1 MANGTTAVHVTHETV
16 GKVGGIGA
24 VLQGFF
30 TCKSYLDTIDR
41 SILVGPLFTTEGSV
55 SERLGENSE
64 VLYSSIDGFVNTGY
78 APAFCKIEKY
88 FNVGIIYG
96 RRTFVD
102 KQTGI
107 KSSPEVVLVDV
118 RYMDKWVLNEF
129 KRRLFEEF
137 GIQSHLHEHLWEY
150 EQYVRLAPVAI
161 AVLKAIGAAKDSTV
175 VISHEF
181 MGMPTALAAVLES
194 SCDFRTAFYAHEV
207 ATMRR
212 IVEEHHGHDTMFYN
226 VIKQAHNNGLFVNEV
241 FGDQNSYFKH
251 ALVEASKYCDHI
263 YAVGD
268 YVVEELRFLSPEF
281 ENAKIDIVYNGIPAY
296 QISVRDKLASKEKLR
311 RYCENL
317 LGYKPDFVFTH
328 VTRLV
333 QSKGM
338 WRDLRVL
345 EHVEKE
351 FRTQCKTAVLFV
363 LSTEVSQRRSS
374 DIYNMESA
382 YNWPVAHR
390 EGWPD
395 LSGGEAN
402 YYTAVQEFNARSSN
416 VKIIFINQFGFAP
429 KRCGRRM
436 PVDMEFMDIRKGS
449 DVEFG
454 QSIYEPFGI
463 AQLEPLTFGGICVF
477 SSVCGCSG
485 FLRDTTGVPHQNP
498 RGVQPRFIGGRPAGQ
513 SSLRGGQSWCGIKN
527 VIIAD
532 YTNLESHPD
541 TIGEVEDILQIDRSV
556 RDRIEA
562 GESEKV
568 AMQIC
573 SRLPKNQAEI
583 ESMIQTGY
591 ELAKNMSWDV
601 VVKNYL
607 LSSLQSVCAKKPALS
622 AAEGPDNEK
631 ESDEPHIS

>member
-1 MANGTTAVHVTHETV
+1 
-16 GKVGGIGA
+16 
-24 VLQGFF
+24 
-30 TCKSYLDTIDR
+30 
-41 SILVGPLFTTEGSV
+41 
-55 SERLGENSE
+55 

-88 FNVGIIYG
+88 FNAGIIYG

-102 KQTGI
+102 EQTGI

-118 RYMDKWVLNEF
+118 RYMDKWVVNEF

-161 AVLKAIGAAKDSTV
+161 AMLKAIGAAKDSTV
-175 VISHEF
+175 VVAHEF
-181 MGMPTALAAVLES
+181 MGMPTVLAAVLES
-194 SCDFRTAFYAHEV
+194 CCDFRTVFYAHEV

-226 VIKQAHNNGLFVNEV
+226 VIKQAYNDGLCVNEV

-251 ALVEASKYCDHI
+251 TLVEASKYCDHI

-268 YVVEELRFLSPEF
+268 YVVDELRFLAPEF
-281 ENAKIDIVYNGIPAY
+281 DSARIDIVYNGIPAY
-296 QISVRDKLASKEKLR
+296 QITVGDKLASKEKLLL
-311 RYCENL
+311 YCQNL

-333 QSKGM
+333 KSKGM

-345 EHVEKE
+345 EHIEKE
-351 FRTQCKTAVLFV
+351 FGTQDKTAVLLV
-363 LSTEVSQRRSS
+363 LSTEVSRRRSS
-374 DIYNMESA
+374 DIYNMEST

-395 LSGGEAN
+395 MSGGEAN
-402 YYTAVQEFNARSSN
+402 YYTAVQEFNARSRN
-416 VKIIFINQFGFAP
+416 IKIIFVNQFGFAP

-436 PVDMEFMDIRKGS
+436 PEDMEFMDIRKGS

-477 SSVCGCSG
+477 SNVCGCSG
-485 FLRDTTGVPHQNP
+485 FLRDATGAEEV
-498 RGVQPRFIGGRPAGQ
+498 R
-513 SSLRGGQSWCGIKN
+513 N
-527 VIIAD
+527 VIVAD
-532 YTNLESHPD
+532 YTNLASELSYGGKNGGY
-541 TIGEVEDILQIDRSV
+541 GEIEDILQIDRSV

-573 SRLPKNQAEI
+573 SRLPKNEAEI

-591 ELAKNMSWDV
+591 ELARNMSWDV

-607 LSSLQSVCAKKPALS
+607 LSSLQKI
-622 AAEGPDNEK
+622 PDKHVPEK
-631 ESDEPHIS
+631 VGG

>member
-1 MANGTTAVHVTHETV
+1 MANETTAVHVTHETV

-30 TCKSYLDTIDR
+30 TCKSYLDAINR

-88 FNVGIIYG
+88 FNAGIIYG

-102 KQTGI
+102 EQTGI

-118 RYMDKWVLNEF
+118 RYMDKWVVNEF

-150 EQYVRLAPVAI
+150 EQYVRLAPVTI
-161 AVLKAIGAAKDSTV
+161 AVLKALGAAKDSTV

-212 IVEEHHGHDTMFYN
+212 IVEENHGHDTMFYN
-226 VIKQAHNNGLFVNEV
+226 VIKQAHDDGLFVNEV

-268 YVVEELRFLSPEF
+268 YVMDELRFLSPEF
-281 ENAKIDIVYNGIPAY
+281 EDVKIDIVYNGIPAY

-317 LGYKPDFVFTH
+317 LGYKPDFIFTH

-363 LSTEVSQRRSS
+363 LSTEVSQRRTS
-374 DIYNMESA
+374 DVYNMESA

-395 LSGGEAN
+395 MSGGEAN

-416 VKIIFINQFGFAP
+416 IKIIFINQFGFAP

-436 PVDMEFMDIRKGS
+436 PADMEFMDIRKGS

-463 AQLEPLTFGGICVF
+463 AQIEPLTFGGICVF

-485 FLRDTTGVPHQNP
+485 FLRDTTGEENV
-498 RGVQPRFIGGRPAGQ
+498 R
-513 SSLRGGQSWCGIKN
+513 N

-532 YTNLESHPD
+532 YTNLESHGYAE
-541 TIGEVEDILQIDRSV
+541 IEDILQIDRSV

-573 SRLPKNQAEI
+573 SRLPKNEAEI

-591 ELAKNMSWDV
+591 KLAKNMSWDV

-607 LSSLQSVCAKKPALS
+607 LSSLQSICAKKPALS
-622 AAEGPDNEK
+622 AAEGPDNAK
-631 ESDEPHIS
+631 VSDELHIS

>member
-1 MANGTTAVHVTHETV
+1 MANETTAVHVTHETV

-30 TCKSYLDTIDR
+30 TCKSYLESIDR
-41 SILVGPLFTTEGSV
+41 SILVGPLFTTEGSA
-55 SERLGENSE
+55 SERLGEDGE
-64 VLYSSIDGFVNTGY
+64 VFYSSIDGFVSTGY
-78 APAFCKIEKY
+78 APAFRKIEKCY
-88 FNVGIIYG
+88 NAGIIYG

-118 RYMDKWVLNEF
+118 KRMDKGVVNEF
-129 KRRLFEEF
+129 KGRLFEEF
-137 GIQSHLHEHLWEY
+137 GIRSNLHEHLWEY

-181 MGMPTALAAVLES
+181 MGMPTALAAVLEP
-194 SCDFRTAFYAHEV
+194 CCNFRTVFYAHEV
-207 ATMRR
+207 ATMRH
-212 IVEEHHGHDTMFYN
+212 IVEEHSGHDTMFYN
-226 VIKQAHNNGLFVNEV
+226 VIKQAHNDGLFVNEV
-241 FGDQNSYFKH
+241 FGDQSSYFKH
-251 ALVEASKYCDHI
+251 ALVKASIYCDHI

-268 YVVEELRFLSPEF
+268 YVVDELRFLSPEF

-296 QISVRDKLASKEKLR
+296 QISVGDKLASKEKLQ

-345 EHVEKE
+345 EHLEKE
-351 FRTQCKTAVLFV
+351 FRTQGKTAVLLV
-363 LSTEVSQRRSS
+363 LSTEVSRRRSS

-382 YNWPVAHR
+382 YKWPVAHR

-395 LSGGEAN
+395 LSGGEAD
-402 YYTAVQEFNARSSN
+402 YYTAVQVFNARSRN
-416 VKIIFINQFGFAP
+416 IKIIFVNQFGFAP
-429 KRCGRRM
+429 KRCGKRM
-436 PVDMEFMDIRKGS
+436 PESMEFMDIRKGS

-485 FLRDTTGVPHQNP
+485 FLRDTTG
-498 RGVQPRFIGGRPAGQ
+498 AGDV
-513 SSLRGGQSWCGIKN
+513 KN
-527 VIIAD
+527 AIIAD
-532 YTNLESHPD
+532 YTNLETLSYAE
-541 TIGEVEDILQIDRSV
+541 IEDILQIGRSV

-562 GESEKV
+562 SESEKV

-573 SRLPKNQAEI
+573 LRLPKNEAEV
-583 ESMIQTGY
+583 EGMIQTGY
-591 ELAKNMSWDV
+591 ELAKNMNWDV

-607 LSSLQSVCAKKPALS
+607 LSSLQLVSAKAEAVAGSVCAKEA
-622 AAEGPDNEK
+622 GPER
-631 ESDEPHIS
+631 SRRAG